1 MRGIGERTARVGAR
15 RSRPADVLALV
26 APVFLLQP
34 LIDRIVTRM
43 SAKHPEVFDRMG
55 DKARSAIL
63 IDPLDMPFVLLLR
76 PNPEAPE
83 ARILKRSATVSP
95 DASVAGSF
103 LTLLRTID
111 SRADGDALFFS
122 RDIRVGGDVEAVVR
136 LRNAI
141 DDVEGSIAGDIA
153 AMHGRLGV
161 LALNLLR
168 RRSEAA

>member
-1 MRGIGERTARVGAR
+1 MLAR
-15 RSRPADVLALV
+15 L

-34 LIDRIVTRM
+34 LIDRIVVRM

-63 IDPLDMPFVLLLR
+63 IDPRDLPFVLLLR

-83 ARILKRSATVSP
+83 ARILRRSATVSP

-122 RDIRVGGDVEAVVR
+122 RDLKIGGDVEAVVR

-141 DDVEGSIAGDIA
+141 DDVEGSIAADIA
-153 AMHGRLGV
+153 ALHGRLGV
-161 LALNLLR
+161 IALDFLR
-168 RRSEAA
+168 ARSEAA